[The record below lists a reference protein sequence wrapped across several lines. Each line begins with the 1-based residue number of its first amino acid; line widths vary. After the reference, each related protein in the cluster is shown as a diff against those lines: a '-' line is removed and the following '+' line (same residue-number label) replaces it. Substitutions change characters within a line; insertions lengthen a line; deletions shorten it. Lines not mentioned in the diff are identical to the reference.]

1 MCGRGEL
8 LSSVPAC
15 INWCVVSNIQCAMCT
30 SVQCCGLVA
39 VSSVVV
45 QGPEGE
51 TRPGAIPRGGNI
63 EAPPPH
69 KGGEEEDDG
78 GANG

>member
-1 MCGRGEL
+1 
-8 LSSVPAC
+8 
-15 INWCVVSNIQCAMCT
+15 MCT
-30 SVQCCGLVA
+30 SVQCCGVGA

>member
-1 MCGRGEL
+1 MWL
-8 LSSVPAC
+8 Y
-15 INWCVVSNIQCAMCT
+15 
-30 SVQCCGLVA
+30 SVQCAVCNVHTVA
-39 VSSVVV
+39 VCSVVV
-45 QGPEGE
+45 QRPEGE